1 MILAI
6 IGWIVFGLIAGLIA
20 KAIMPGKDPGG
31 FIITTLLGIVGA
43 VIGGWV
49 GSTLLGYGDATASG
63 DVTRPGFI
71 MSLVLSVVGAIIV
84 LAVYRL
90 IVGRSLRA

>member
-1 MILAI
+1 MLAI

-43 VIGGWV
+43 VIGGFV
-49 GSTLLGYGDATASG
+49 GRMLFGYGK
-63 DVTRPGFI
+63 I
-71 MSLVLSVVGAIIV
+71 
-84 LAVYRL
+84 
-90 IVGRSLRA
+90 GRAHV

>member
-1 MILAI
+1 MLAI

-49 GSTLLGYGDATASG
+49 GHMLFGTGSITGS
-63 DVTRPGFI
+63 DVNSPGLI
-71 MSLVLSVVGAIIV
+71 VSLVLSVVGAIIV

-90 IVGRSLRA
+90 IARRSLRT

>member
-1 MILAI
+1 MLAI
-6 IGWIVFGLIAGLIA
+6 LGWIVFGLIAGLIA

-43 VIGGWV
+43 VIGGWIGHALFGT
-49 GSTLLGYGDATASG
+49 GSMTGADTNS
-63 DVTRPGFI
+63 PGFFI
-71 MSLVLSVVGAIIV
+71 SLVLSVVGAIVV

-90 IVGRSLRA
+90 LVGRSLRA

>member
-1 MILAI
+1 MLAI
-6 IGWIVFGLIAGLIA
+6 LGWIVFGLIAGLIA

-49 GSTLLGYGDATASG
+49 GSLLFGTGSISG
-63 DVTRPGFI
+63 NDVNSPGFFI
-71 MSLVLSVVGAIIV
+71 SLVLSVVGAIIV

-90 IVGRSLRA
+90 LVGRSLRT

>member
-6 IGWIVFGLIAGLIA
+6 IGWIVFGLIVGLIA
-20 KAIMPGKDPGG
+20 KAIMPGRDPGG
-31 FIITTLLGIVGA
+31 FIVTTVLGIIGA
-43 VIGGWV
+43 VIGGWI
-49 GSTLLGYGDATASG
+49 GSALLGYGHGTASG
-63 DVTRPGFI
+63 DVTHPGFI
-71 MSLVLSVVGAIIV
+71 MSLILSVVGAIVV